1 MMTDITIR
9 AVESSDFGQW
19 LKLYHGYAKHYNVS
33 LTDDIIETTWGWL
46 MDASHPVHGLVAIRG
61 GVLIGLAHIR
71 PMPSPL
77 RGQYVGFLDDLF
89 VDHGQRGHGVVD
101 VLMTGLKVMAEKQG
115 WTVIRW
121 ITRDNNYRARSVYDK
136 YATKTDW
143 NLYEM
148 SC

>member
-1 MMTDITIR
+1 MTDITVR
-9 AVESSDFGQW
+9 ALQDTDFEQW
-19 LKLYHGYAKHYNVS
+19 VQLYHGYADHYKVT
-33 LTDDIIETTWGWL
+33 LTDSIINTTWGWL

-61 GVLIGLAHIR
+61 DNLVGLAHIR

-77 RGQYVGFLDDLF
+77 RGQYIGFLDDLF

-101 VLMTGLKVMAEKQG
+101 ALMSGLKTMAEEQG
-115 WTVIRW
+115 WAVIRW
-121 ITRDNNYRARSVYDK
+121 ITRDNNYRARGVYDK